1 MIPVYSLAQVRS
13 VEAQEI
19 SRRSDTALMKQAA
32 SALAAE
38 AVDMLGEQPVAPG
51 TLVVGLIGPGNNG
64 GDGLY
69 ALSQLEDQGYA
80 TAALQCA
87 SSVHSK
93 ALSVYESAGG
103 RIQPLSKGTETLS
116 KATLIIDA
124 LYGLGYRSGAELPL
138 IPRNSRVLACDL
150 PSGLDPETGV
160 ADDKVLL
167 AERTVTFGAMKSGL
181 LTGDGPLATGD
192 ITVVPLDFDFT
203 GQAPQTNL
211 VDKQAALELLDAH
224 RSWRDAGRHK
234 YQRGVLGLIAG
245 SSLYPGAA
253 QLTARAA
260 VNCGIGLLRTH
271 VPEDVAALLAVAVPE
286 TVPLDDD
293 QIREALSSARRYVH
307 GRGAKISAW
316 AIGPGLDSRTPPTGA
331 IAEVFAS
338 RQPAVIDASGLELVP
353 AGPSE
358 QPRVLTPHAKE
369 LRMLLRRAGVT
380 VTIEEIAAAPIRW
393 TRWAALAYNAVVLLK
408 GPTNYIVAPDGS
420 SLVVSHT
427 APQLATA
434 GSGDVLTG
442 ILGYLLSDSSLTGVN
457 GVQTVSN
464 RRMMELAACAAV
476 IHGETG
482 RTAAACGTVNAS
494 RLIELLPGVMKR
506 FGF

>member
-1 MIPVYSLAQVRS
+1 MIPVYSLAQVRA

-19 SRRSDTALMKQAA
+19 SRRSDAALMKQAA
-32 SALAAE
+32 NALAAE

-69 ALSQLEDQGYA
+69 ALAQLEDQGYA

-87 SSVHSK
+87 SSVHSD

-103 RIQPLSKGTETLS
+103 RIVPYSQDNQSLAD
-116 KATLIIDA
+116 ATLIIDA
-124 LYGLGYRSGAELPL
+124 LYGLGYRSGAELPR
-138 IPRNSRVLACDL
+138 IPRGSRVLACDL
-150 PSGLDPETGV
+150 PSGLNPETGV
-160 ADDKVLL
+160 ADDMVLL

-181 LTGDGPLATGD
+181 LTGDGPLVTGE
-192 ITVVPLDFDFT
+192 IIVVPLDFDFS
-203 GQAPQTNL
+203 GQTPQTHM
-211 VDKQAALELLDAH
+211 VDKQVALELLDAH

-260 VNCGIGLLRTH
+260 VNCGVGLLRTL
-271 VPEDVAALLAVAVPE
+271 VPEDIAPLLAVAAPE
-286 TVPLDDD
+286 TVPLNDE
-293 QIREALSSARRYVH
+293 QIREALSSARRYLH

-316 AIGPGLDSRTPPTGA
+316 AIGPGLDSRTPPTGV

-369 LRMLLRRAGVT
+369 LRMLLRRAGVN
-380 VTIEEIAAAPIRW
+380 VTIEEITADPIRW
-393 TRWAALAYNAVVLLK
+393 TRWAALSYNAVVLLK

-457 GVQTVSN
+457 GLQTVSN
-464 RRMMELAACAAV
+464 HRMMELAACAAV
-476 IHGETG
+476 IHGHLG
-482 RTAAACGTVNAS
+482 RTAALVGTVSAS
-494 RLIELLPGVMKR
+494 RLTDRLPAVMME